1 MGGKCDYNN
10 SVEKFEQDSQSGPAP
25 DRRINTMANCAIV
38 GINWGDEGKGRMVDY
53 LTDHYDVVIRYQGG
67 GNAGHTVVNEKGK
80 FALHL
85 LPSGIFRD
93 GVVNILGNGVAL
105 DCENLL
111 KEMETLRAAGVI
123 ITPENLKVSDRAS
136 LLLPWHRELDAL
148 EEARLADKKYGS
160 TKQGIAPFY
169 GDKYQKKT
177 VQAGE
182 LLHPEHLKEHLAD
195 LLEWKNLMLQKI
207 YGAKGYTM
215 DELMAWVNTY
225 CGAIKPYITDTGRFL
240 RNAQK
245 EGKSIL
251 FITHKLNEIMAVA
264 DRCTV
269 LRKGKYMGTVDIKG
283 TTKEELSRRMVGRDV
298 QLQVEKQ
305 PAHPG
310 ETVLD
315 VENVTIHNDQ
325 RKKDVVKD
333 VSFKVHAGEIVCL
346 AGIEGNGQTEFI
358 YGLTGL
364 SKLSSGKL
372 TLDGKDITHESI
384 RQRAKDGMGHI
395 PEDRH
400 KHGLVLDFSLENNI
414 VLQRYW
420 QPEFQKGGFIRA
432 DKVREYSD
440 RLIEQYDVRSGQ
452 GSLTTVRSMSG
463 GNQQKA
469 IIAREI
475 DRDPKLLVAVQP
487 TRGLDVGAIEYIHRQ
502 IVAERDKG
510 KAVLLVSLELDEV
523 MNLSDRILV
532 MYEGEIVGEFDPKT
546 TTVQEL
552 GLYMAGARK
561 QGKEEQ

>member
-53 LTDHYDVVIRYQGG
+53 LTDHYDVVVRYQGG

-195 LLEWKNLMLQKI
+195 LLEWKNLTLQKI

-215 DELMAWVNTY
+215 DELMSWVETY

-245 EGKSIL
+245 RFSSARFQFE
-251 FITHKLNEIMAVA
+251 FHRMQ
-264 DRCTV
+264 
-269 LRKGKYMGTVDIKG
+269 RKG
-283 TTKEELSRRMVGRDV
+283 
-298 QLQVEKQ
+298 
-305 PAHPG
+305 AHY
-310 ETVLD
+310 E
-315 VENVTIHNDQ
+315 
-325 RKKDVVKD
+325 
-333 VSFKVHAGEIVCL
+333 SL
-346 AGIEGNGQTEFI
+346 A
-358 YGLTGL
+358 
-364 SKLSSGKL
+364 
-372 TLDGKDITHESI
+372 
-384 RQRAKDGMGHI
+384 
-395 PEDRH
+395 
-400 KHGLVLDFSLENNI
+400 
-414 VLQRYW
+414 
-420 QPEFQKGGFIRA
+420 
-432 DKVREYSD
+432 
-440 RLIEQYDVRSGQ
+440 
-452 GSLTTVRSMSG
+452 
-463 GNQQKA
+463 
-469 IIAREI
+469 
-475 DRDPKLLVAVQP
+475 
-487 TRGLDVGAIEYIHRQ
+487 
-502 IVAERDKG
+502 
-510 KAVLLVSLELDEV
+510 
-523 MNLSDRILV
+523 
-532 MYEGEIVGEFDPKT
+532 
-546 TTVQEL
+546 
-552 GLYMAGARK
+552 
-561 QGKEEQ
+561 